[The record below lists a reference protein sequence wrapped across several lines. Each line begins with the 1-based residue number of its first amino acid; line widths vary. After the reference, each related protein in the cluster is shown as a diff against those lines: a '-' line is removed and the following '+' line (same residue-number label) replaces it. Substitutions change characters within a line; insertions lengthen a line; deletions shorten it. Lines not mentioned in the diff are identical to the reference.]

1 MRLSRI
7 NVIALIATGMIHLA
21 PGLASAAVPEI
32 PGAGPTPHA
41 SLPCESD
48 SDCTDLDEPT
58 CNPDTN
64 LCFACTLDSECGDED
79 SGRVCNPSG
88 GACLEGCR
96 GTGNGCPDGGT
107 CTSVDETIGKCIP
120 KEDGS
125 NSDSHGNPG
134 SSPDSSDTPST
145 GGSAGESSS
154 SGDTED
160 CNSDPTEGGSEDAST
175 GSGDDTGID
184 PKTSSM
190 DDVSFDCDCDAG
202 TRGAGGP
209 LMLLGLAGLA
219 IRHRRR

>member
-7 NVIALIATGMIHLA
+7 NVIALIATGMIRLA
-21 PGLASAAVPEI
+21 PGLASAAVTTI
-32 PGAGPTPHA
+32 PGTGPTPHA

-48 SDCTDLDEPT
+48 SDCTDLNEPT

-107 CTSVDETIGKCIP
+107 CTSIDDTIGKCIP
-120 KEDGS
+120 KEDDS
-125 NSDSHGNPG
+125 NSDPD

-145 GGSAGESSS
+145 GDSTGESSS
-154 SGDTED
+154 SSDTED
-160 CNSDPTEGGSEDAST
+160 CNSDPTEAGSEDASA
-175 GSGDDTGID
+175 GSDDDTGIGLV
-184 PKTSSM
+184 PSGT
-190 DDVSFDCDCDAG
+190 DDEEVGCDCDAG

-209 LMLLGLAGLA
+209 LMLLGVVGLA
-219 IRHRRR
+219 IRQRRR